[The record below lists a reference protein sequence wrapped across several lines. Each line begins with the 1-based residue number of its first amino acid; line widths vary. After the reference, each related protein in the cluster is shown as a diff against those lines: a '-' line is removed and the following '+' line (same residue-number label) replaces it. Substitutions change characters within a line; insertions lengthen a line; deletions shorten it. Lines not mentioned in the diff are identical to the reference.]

1 MTPKIIKTAVL
12 SKDKAK
18 NYLNKAEQ
26 FYYVMQICAVDKEW
40 DAATL
45 NGVHAAISITDALLV
60 WRAGIH
66 SISPKHDDAAVLLR
80 QHFSKEEL
88 HNNDSRLTKILTFK
102 NLISYQPEQITE
114 AKGIVFAKDVERYF
128 EWGKGLLK
136 KLGCS

>member
-1 MTPKIIKTAVL
+1 MTPKNIKIVSV

-26 FYYVMQICAVDKEW
+26 FYYVMKICALDKEW

-45 NGVHAAISITDALLV
+45 NGVHSAISITDALLV

-66 SISPKHDDAAVLLR
+66 SISSKHDDAAVLLR

-88 HNNDSRLTKILTFK
+88 GNNDSRLLKILTFK
-102 NLISYQPEQITE
+102 NFISYQPEQMTE
-114 AKGIVFAKDVERYF
+114 AKALSFVKDVERYF
-128 EWGKGLLK
+128 EWAKNKLK
-136 KLGCS
+136 KNLS